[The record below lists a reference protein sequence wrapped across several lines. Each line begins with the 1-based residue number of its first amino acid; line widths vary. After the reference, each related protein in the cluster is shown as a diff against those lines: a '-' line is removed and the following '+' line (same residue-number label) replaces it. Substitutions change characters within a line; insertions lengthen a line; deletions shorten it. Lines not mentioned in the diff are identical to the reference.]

1 MIVGLE
7 SKPLSFINLKKNPVE
22 ALWRSKISTAM
33 GVLAAGLVPVDAD
46 GDVAESFDGAT
57 CICCCT
63 SWWDDA
69 LPLLRLRVLPLILGG
84 VLSIRTVD
92 WQSAGSTS
100 IEKQNQ
106 GKICFIPK
114 IDRPDRN
121 LMNRMWQCFIF
132 LKVVEK
138 KSEQGDKTM
147 KREADV
153 ISNDLINFYAIF
165 GSISSIVWMSAEFV
179 LVLTS

>member
-1 MIVGLE
+1 M
-7 SKPLSFINLKKNPVE
+7 FY
-22 ALWRSKISTAM
+22 
-33 GVLAAGLVPVDAD
+33 
-46 GDVAESFDGAT
+46 
-57 CICCCT
+57 
-63 SWWDDA
+63 
-69 LPLLRLRVLPLILGG
+69 
-84 VLSIRTVD
+84 
-92 WQSAGSTS
+92 
-100 IEKQNQ
+100 
-106 GKICFIPK
+106 
-114 IDRPDRN
+114 
-121 LMNRMWQCFIF
+121 F